1 MLLFIISI
9 ASNRVEMHK
18 LQRRG
23 ALIILG
29 MLAKADVEIIS
40 DKVDMLINV
49 GFGTFGKVK

>member
-1 MLLFIISI
+1 
-9 ASNRVEMHK
+9 MHK

-49 GFGTFGKVK
+49 GFGNFGKVILF

>member
-1 MLLFIISI
+1 
-9 ASNRVEMHK
+9 MHK

-29 MLAKADVEIIS
+29 MLAKADVEVIS

-49 GFGTFGKVK
+49 GFGSFGKVSVLYSNIY